1 MTFYREFNQTNN
13 KTDIGIKSAAGL
25 YPKVLKQT
33 DIVPDPR
40 CMYFIFLISPKY
52 GDKNIFLYDVLS
64 QFPYPDITNVCFFH
78 LKKYLITQIWFISN
92 GLLVTKS
99 NLYNLFMLQ
108 YNWNTYK
115 VYKIIYKVGVKH
127 QSVNQRYIFFFI
139 VREDSSIQDEI
150 FFAVEYILKPR
161 NR

>member
-52 GDKNIFLYDVLS
+52 GDKNIFLYDVLPLSRYYKCLFFSS
-64 QFPYPDITNVCFFH
+64 QEVPNYTN
-78 LKKYLITQIWFISN
+78 
-92 GLLVTKS
+92 LV
-99 NLYNLFMLQ
+99 
-108 YNWNTYK
+108 
-115 VYKIIYKVGVKH
+115 
-127 QSVNQRYIFFFI
+127 YI
-139 VREDSSIQDEI
+139 
-150 FFAVEYILKPR
+150 
-161 NR
+161 